1 MSVVGR
7 LFVFGLCT
15 LAPVWTL
22 DLGLWTSYGG
32 FMANKYVGQRVKRT
46 EDPRLIKGL
55 AHYVDDIRL
64 PDTLHVSFV
73 RSVYAHA
80 RINNIDTSEALKA
93 PGVVAIYT
101 GKDIANLGPVP
112 CASALPDLKVPD
124 HRALAGDKVYFVGHP
139 IAAIVATDRYAA
151 RDAVD
156 LVMVDY
162 DDLPAVVDVEQAA
175 QGGPVIHEN
184 FGDNIAYKLSAG
196 EGDIEAALAQADHLI
211 KQRMVHQR
219 LAPIAMEPRGVLARY
234 FPGEEELTIWSS
246 TQIPH
251 LLRTQLALMI
261 GIAENKLRVITPEVG
276 GGFGSKLNV
285 YGEEALLGWIA
296 MQLGKPVKWIET
308 RRENIQATIH
318 GRGQIGYL
326 EIGCKNDGSIT
337 GLRYNVFA
345 DLGAYH
351 QLLTPAIPTLT
362 GLMLSGAY
370 RIPAIQINVT
380 GCFTNKMA
388 TDAYR
393 GAGRPEATYVV
404 ERAMDLVAAE
414 LGVDPAQIRRQN
426 FPSANE
432 FPFHTATGLDY
443 DSGDYE
449 AALNKAQEIINYK
462 ALREEQEKARA
473 EGRLIGIGVSTYVE
487 ICALG
492 PSQAMPAGG
501 WESATVRIEPTGK
514 VTIMTGASPHG
525 QGQET
530 SFAQIAA
537 DELGVDLNDI
547 TVIHGDTAV
556 VQYGIGTFGS
566 RATAVGGT
574 AVLVAIEK
582 LKEKANKIAA
592 HLLQAETS
600 TVVFEAGKYSVRA
613 AKAAAA
619 AEGSEPVVPVGEAPA
634 GAIPEPQTNG
644 RSSVMIQDVALAA
657 HLAKELPPDT
667 EPGLSATYFFEPKN
681 FTFPFGTHIAVV
693 EIDRETGDIKFL
705 RYVAVDDCGKVI
717 NPMLVDGQIHGGIV
731 QSIGQALFEE
741 VVYDEQGQL
750 ITGTLMDYAVPKASQ
765 VPTMELDRTETPSP
779 VNPLGVKG
787 VGEAGTIGSTPAIVG
802 AIVDALSPFG
812 VKHLDMPVR
821 PEAIWRIVNQT

>member
-1 MSVVGR
+1 M
-7 LFVFGLCT
+7 
-15 LAPVWTL
+15 
-22 DLGLWTSYGG
+22 
-32 FMANKYVGQRVKRT
+32 MANYVGQRIKRT

-64 PDTLHVSFV
+64 PDTLHVAFV

-80 RINNIDTSEALKA
+80 RITSIDTSEAVKA
-93 PGVVAIYT
+93 PGVVAVYT
-101 GKDIANLGPVP
+101 GKDIAGKIGPVP
-112 CASALPDLKVPD
+112 CASALPGLKVPD
-124 HRALAGDKVYFVGHP
+124 YRVLAQDKVYFVGQP
-139 IAAIVATDRYAA
+139 IAAVVA
-151 RDAVD
+151 RDAYVARDAID

-162 DDLPAVVDVEQAA
+162 EDLPAVVDVEEAA
-175 QGGPVIHEN
+175 KGGTVIHES
-184 FGDNIAYKLSAG
+184 FGDNIAYKLTAG
-196 EGDIEAALAQADHLI
+196 EGDIDAALAASDHVI
-211 KQRMVHQR
+211 KQRIVHQR
-219 LAPIAMEPRGVLARY
+219 LAPIAMEGRGVLARY
-234 FPGEEELTIWSS
+234 FPGEEELTVWSS

-261 GIAENKLRVITPEVG
+261 GIPENKLRVITPEVG

-285 YGEEALLGWIA
+285 YAEEALLGWIS
-296 MQLGKPVKWIET
+296 MQLAKPVKWIEG

-318 GRGQIGYL
+318 GRGQVGYV
-326 EIGCKNDGSIT
+326 EIGCKKDGTIT

-345 DLGAYH
+345 DLGAYL

-380 GCFTNKMA
+380 ACFTNKMA

-414 LGVDPAQIRRQN
+414 LGIDAAEVRRKN
-426 FPSANE
+426 FPAPNE

-443 DSGDYE
+443 DSGNYQ
-449 AALNKAQEIINYK
+449 AALDKAQGIIDY
-462 ALREEQEKARA
+462 AGLRAEQKKAR
-473 EGRLIGIGVSTYVE
+473 EQGRLLGIGISTYVE
-487 ICALG
+487 ICAVG

-514 VTIMTGASPHG
+514 VTVLTGASPHG

-537 DELGVDLNDI
+537 DELGVDLNDVA
-547 TVIHGDTAV
+547 VIHGDTGV

-574 AVLVAIEK
+574 AMLIAIQK
-582 LKEKANKIAA
+582 LKEKAHKIAA
-592 HLLQAETS
+592 HVLQTEAS
-600 TVVFEAGKYSVRA
+600 SIVFESGRYSRQ
-613 AKAAAA
+613 AAAA
-619 AEGSEPVVPVGEAPA
+619 AGVSEPVLPVGEAPA
-634 GAIPEPQTNG
+634 GALPEPQTEG
-644 RSSVMIQDVALAA
+644 KSSMTIQEVALAA
-657 HLAKELPPDT
+657 HVAKDLPPDT

-681 FTFPFGTHIAVV
+681 FTFPFGTHIVAV
-693 EIDRETGDIKFL
+693 EIDRDTGDIKFL

-717 NPMLVDGQIHGGIV
+717 NPMLVDGQIQGGIV
-731 QSIGQALFEE
+731 QSIGQALYEE
-741 VVYDEQGQL
+741 IVYDEQGQL
-750 ITGTLMDYAVPKASQ
+750 VTGSLMDYALPRAMHVPWL
-765 VPTMELDRTETPSP
+765 ELERTETPSP

-787 VGEAGTIGSTPAIVG
+787 VGEAGTIGATPAIVG
-802 AIVDALSPFG
+802 AIVDALAPFG
-812 VKHLDMPVR
+812 VRHLDMPVK
-821 PEAIWRIVNQT
+821 PENIWRIINSSR

>member
-1 MSVVGR
+1 MPG
-7 LFVFGLCT
+7 
-15 LAPVWTL
+15 
-22 DLGLWTSYGG
+22 
-32 FMANKYVGQRVKRT
+32 KYVGQSVKRT

-55 AHYVDDIRL
+55 AHYVDDIKL
-64 PDTLHVSFV
+64 PNTLHVAFV

-80 RINNIDTSEALKA
+80 RIKSIDTIEALSA
-93 PGVVAIYT
+93 PGVVAVYT
-101 GKDIANLGPVP
+101 GTDVADQIGPVP

-124 HRALAGDKVYFVGHP
+124 HRVLAKDRVYFVGHP
-139 IAAIVATDRYAA
+139 IAAVVATDRYAA

-156 LVMVDY
+156 LVTVDY
-162 DDLPAVVDVEQAA
+162 EDLPAVTDVEAA
-175 QGGPVIHEN
+175 ANGGPRVHEN
-184 FGDNIAYKLSAG
+184 FPDNIAYKLTAG
-196 EGDIEAALAQADHLI
+196 EGDIDAAFSAAERTI
-211 KQRMVHQR
+211 KQRILHNR

-234 FPGEEELTIWSS
+234 FPGEEELTVWSS

-261 GIAENKLRVITPEVG
+261 GIPENKLRVITPEVG

-285 YGEEALLGWIA
+285 YGEEALIGWIS
-296 MQLGKPVKWIET
+296 MQLAKPVKWIET

-318 GRGQIGYL
+318 GRGQVGNI
-326 EIGCKNDGSIT
+326 EVAFKNDGTIT

-370 RIPAIQINVT
+370 KIPAIQINIT
-380 GCFTNKMA
+380 ACFTNKMA

-404 ERAMDLVAAE
+404 ERAMDIVAAD
-414 LGVDPAQIRRQN
+414 LKMDPAELRRKN
-426 FPSANE
+426 FPAANE

-449 AALNKAQEIINYK
+449 AALNKAQGIAGYAKLRADQK
-462 ALREEQEKARA
+462 AARTG
-473 EGRLIGIGVSTYVE
+473 GRLIGIGISTYVE

-514 VTIMTGASPHG
+514 VTVLTGASPHG

-537 DELGVDLNDI
+537 DELGVDLHDV
-547 TVIHGDTAV
+547 TVIHGDTGV

-574 AVLVAIEK
+574 AVYIAIQK
-582 LKEKANKIAA
+582 LKEKAHKIAA
-592 HLLQAETS
+592 HMLQADATRLS
-600 TVVFEAGKYSVRA
+600 FESGHYSLQAATAATAAGT
-613 AKAAAA
+613 
-619 AEGSEPVVPVGEAPA
+619 SEPVVPVGEAPA
-634 GAIPEPQTNG
+634 AALPEPQTSG
-644 RSSVMIQDVALAA
+644 KSSLTIQEIALAA

-693 EIDRETGDIKFL
+693 EVDRDTGDIKFL

-717 NPMLVDGQIHGGIV
+717 NPMLVDGQVHGGIV
-731 QSIGQALFEE
+731 QSIGQAMFEE

-750 ITGTLMDYAVPKASQ
+750 ITGTLMDYALPRASHI
-765 VPTMELDRTETPSP
+765 PNFELDRTETPSP

-787 VGEAGTIGSTPAIVG
+787 VGEAGTIGATPAIVG
-802 AIVDALSPFG
+802 AIVDALAPFG
-812 VKHLDMPVR
+812 VKHLDMPIK
-821 PEAIWRIVNQT
+821 PEALWQIINSNH

>member
-1 MSVVGR
+1 M
-7 LFVFGLCT
+7 T
-15 LAPVWTL
+15 
-22 DLGLWTSYGG
+22 D
-32 FMANKYVGQRVKRT
+32 NYVGKRVKRT
-46 EDPRLIKGL
+46 EDPRLIRGL
-55 AHYVDDIRL
+55 AHYVDDIVL
-64 PDTLHVSFV
+64 PGTLHVAFV
-73 RSVYAHA
+73 RSMYAHA
-80 RINNIDTSEALKA
+80 KINSVDTSAAVAA
-93 PGVVAIYT
+93 PGVVAVYT
-101 GKDIANLGPVP
+101 GKDVASKIGPVP
-112 CASALPDLKVPD
+112 CAGALPDLKVPD
-124 HRALAGDKVYFVGHP
+124 HRVLATGKVYFVGHP
-139 IAAIVATDRYAA
+139 IVAVVATDRYAA

-162 DDLPAVVDVEQAA
+162 EDLPAVTDVEQAA
-175 QGGPVIHEN
+175 NGGPIIHEA
-184 FGDNIAYKLSAG
+184 FGTNIAYKLTSG
-196 EGDIEAALAQADHLI
+196 EGDVDAAFAAAERTV
-211 KQRMVHQR
+211 KQRVLHKR

-251 LLRTQLALMI
+251 LMRTQVALMI

-285 YGEEALLGWIA
+285 YAEEALLGWIS

-318 GRGQIGYL
+318 GRGQVGDI
-326 EIGCKNDGSIT
+326 EVAFKNDGT
-337 GLRYNVFA
+337 LLGLRYSVFA

-370 RIPAIQINVT
+370 RIPAIQMNII

-393 GAGRPEATYVV
+393 GAGRPEATYIV
-404 ERAMDLVAAE
+404 ERALDLVADD
-414 LGVDPAQIRRQN
+414 LGVDPAEVRRKN
-426 FPSANE
+426 FPAASE

-449 AALNKAQEIINYK
+449 AALKKAQEIVGY
-462 ALREEQEKARA
+462 ADLREKQKKARE
-473 EGRLIGIGVSTYVE
+473 EGRLIGIGLSTYVE
-487 ICALG
+487 ICARG
-492 PSQAMPAGG
+492 PSQALPAGG

-514 VTIMTGASPHG
+514 VTVLTGASPHG

-537 DELGVDLNDI
+537 DELGVHINDV
-547 TVIHGDTAV
+547 TVIHGDTGV

-574 AVLVAIEK
+574 AVFVAIQK
-582 LKEKANKIAA
+582 LKEKAHKIAT
-592 HLLQAETS
+592 HMLQADAS
-600 TVVFEAGKYSVRA
+600 RVSFEGGKYSA
-613 AKAAAA
+613 EKAAAA
-619 AEGSEPVVPVGEAPA
+619 AATTGTSDPVVPVGEAPA
-634 GAIPEPQTNG
+634 GALPEPQTEG
-644 RSSVMIQDVALAA
+644 KSSLTIQEIALAA

-693 EIDRETGDIKFL
+693 EVDRDTGDIQFL
-705 RYVAVDDCGKVI
+705 RYVAVDDCGRVI
-717 NPMLVDGQIHGGIV
+717 NPMLVDGQVHGGIV
-731 QSIGQALFEE
+731 QSIGQAMYEE

-750 ITGTLMDYAVPKASQ
+750 VTGTLMDYALPRAKHI
-765 VPTMELDRTETPSP
+765 PEMELDRTETPSP

-787 VGEAGTIGSTPAIVG
+787 VGEAGTIGATPAIVN
-802 AIVDALSPFG
+802 AIVDALAPFG
-812 VKHLDMPVR
+812 VKHLDMPVK
-821 PEAIWRIVNQT
+821 PEDVWRVINHG

>member
-1 MSVVGR
+1 
-7 LFVFGLCT
+7 
-15 LAPVWTL
+15 
-22 DLGLWTSYGG
+22 
-32 FMANKYVGQRVKRT
+32 MAYVGQRIKRT
-46 EDPRLIKGL
+46 EDPRLVKGL
-55 AHYVDDIRL
+55 AHYVDDIKL
-64 PDTLHVSFV
+64 PDTLHVAFV

-80 RINNIDTSEALKA
+80 RIKSIDTSAALQA
-93 PGVVAIYT
+93 PGVVAVYT
-101 GKDIANLGPVP
+101 GKDVAGVGPVP

-124 HRALAGDKVYFVGHP
+124 YRVLAQQKVVFVGQP
-139 IAAIVATDRYAA
+139 VAAVVATDRYAA

-156 LVMVDY
+156 LVAVDY
-162 DDLPAVVDVEQAA
+162 EELTPVVDVEAA
-175 QGGPVIHEN
+175 AAGGTVIHET
-184 FGDNIAYKLSAG
+184 FADNIAYKLTAG
-196 EGDIEAALAQADHLI
+196 EGDIAAALAASDRVI
-211 KQRMVHQR
+211 TQRVLHQR

-234 FPGEEELTIWSS
+234 FPGEHELTIWSS

-285 YGEEALLGWIA
+285 YAEEALLGWIS
-296 MQLGKPVKWIET
+296 MQLARPVKWIES

-318 GRGQIGYL
+318 GRGQVGDI
-326 EIGCKNDGSIT
+326 EIGCKNDGTVT

-351 QLLTPAIPTLT
+351 QLLTPQIPILT

-380 GCFTNKMA
+380 ACFTNKMA

-414 LGVDPAQIRRQN
+414 LGMDPADVRRRN
-426 FPSANE
+426 FPAATD
-432 FPFHTATGLDY
+432 FPFHTATGLEY
-443 DSGDYE
+443 DSGNYQ
-449 AALNKAQEIINYK
+449 AALDKAVGLINYAK
-462 ALREEQEKARA
+462 LREEQKAARA
-473 EGRLIGIGVSTYVE
+473 EGRIVGVGISTYVE

-547 TVIHGDTAV
+547 TVIHGDTSI

-574 AVLVAIEK
+574 AVLVAIQK
-582 LKEKANKIAA
+582 LKEKASKIAA
-592 HLLQAETS
+592 HILKCDASRLS
-600 TVVFEAGKYSVRA
+600 FSGGCYSVSA
-613 AKAAAA
+613 AQAAAA
-619 AEGSEPVVPVGEAPA
+619 GDSEPVVPVGQAPA
-634 GAIPEPQTNG
+634 GALPEPETQGKT
-644 RSSVMIQDVALAA
+644 SMTIQEVALAA
-657 HLAKELPPDT
+657 HIAKELPPDT

-681 FTFPFGTHIAVV
+681 FTFPFGTHIVSV
-693 EIDRETGDIKFL
+693 EIDRDTGEAKFL

-731 QSIGQALFEE
+731 QALGQAMFEE
-741 VVYDEQGQL
+741 VVYDDQGQL
-750 ITGTLMDYAVPKASQ
+750 VTGTFMDYAVPRASQ
-765 VPTMELDRTETPSP
+765 VPWMELDRTETPSP

-787 VGEAGTIGSTPAIVG
+787 VGEAGTIGATPAIVG
-802 AIVDALSPFG
+802 AVVDALAPFG
-812 VKHLDMPVR
+812 VKHLDMPLK
-821 PEAIWRIVNQT
+821 PENIWRIINTR

>member
-1 MSVVGR
+1 MG
-7 LFVFGLCT
+7 
-15 LAPVWTL
+15 
-22 DLGLWTSYGG
+22 
-32 FMANKYVGQRVKRT
+32 YVGKRVKRT

-64 PDTLHVSFV
+64 PDTLHVAFV

-80 RINNIDTSEALKA
+80 RINGIDASEALNA
-93 PGVVAIYT
+93 PGVVAVYT
-101 GKDIANLGPVP
+101 GKDIAGIGPVP
-112 CASALPDLKVPD
+112 CAGALPGLKVPD
-124 HRALAGDKVYFVGHP
+124 YRVLAQDKVLFVGHP
-139 IAAIVATDRYAA
+139 VAAVVATDRYAA

-156 LVMVDY
+156 LVAVDY
-162 DDLPAVVDVEQAA
+162 EDLPVVTDVEAA
-175 QGGPVIHEN
+175 AAGGPVIHES
-184 FGDNIAYKLSAG
+184 FGDNIAYQLTAG
-196 EGDIEAALAQADHLI
+196 EGDIEAALGSADHVI
-211 KQRMVHQR
+211 SQRMLHQR

-234 FPGEEELTIWSS
+234 FPGEEELTLWSS

-251 LLRTQLALMI
+251 IMRTQVALMI
-261 GIAENKLRVITPEVG
+261 GIPENKLRVITPEVG

-285 YGEEALLGWIA
+285 YAEEALLAWIS
-296 MQLGKPVKWIET
+296 MQLAKPVKWIET

-318 GRGQIGYL
+318 GRGQVGTI
-326 EIGCKNDGSIT
+326 EVGCKNDGAVT

-380 GCFTNKMA
+380 ACFTNKMA

-414 LGVDPAQIRRQN
+414 LGMDPGEVRRKN
-426 FPSANE
+426 FPAPTD
-432 FPFHTATGLDY
+432 FPFHTATGLEY
-443 DSGDYE
+443 DSGNYQAAMDKAE
-449 AALNKAQEIINYK
+449 AIIGYAQLRAEQKA
-462 ALREEQEKARA
+462 ARA
-473 EGRLIGIGVSTYVE
+473 EGRIVGVGISTYVE

-492 PSQAMPAGG
+492 PSAAMPAGG

-514 VTIMTGASPHG
+514 VTVMTGASPHG

-547 TVIHGDTAV
+547 TVIHGDTAI

-574 AVLVAIEK
+574 AVLVAIQK
-582 LKEKANKIAA
+582 LKDKASKIAA
-592 HLLQAETS
+592 HLLKC
-600 TVVFEAGKYSVRA
+600 EASNLTFGEGCYSITA
-613 AKAAAA
+613 AKGAAAG
-619 AEGSEPVVPVGEAPA
+619 ESEPVVPVGQAPA
-634 GAIPEPQTNG
+634 AALPEPETEG
-644 RSSVMIQDVALAA
+644 KTKLTIQEIALAA
-657 HLAKELPPDT
+657 HLARDLPPDT

-681 FTFPFGTHIAVV
+681 FTFPFGTHIVSV
-693 EIDRETGDIKFL
+693 EIDRDTGDVNFL

-731 QSIGQALFEE
+731 QSLGQAMFEE
-741 VVYDEQGQL
+741 VVYDDQGQL
-750 ITGTLMDYAVPKASQ
+750 VTGTLMDYAVPRASQ
-765 VPTMELDRTETPSP
+765 VPWMELDRTETPSP

-787 VGEAGTIGSTPAIVG
+787 VGEAGTIGATPAIVN
-802 AIVDALSPFG
+802 AVVDALSPFG
-812 VKHLDMPVR
+812 VKHLDMPIK
-821 PEAIWRIVNQT
+821 PEAIWKIISRS

>member
-1 MSVVGR
+1 MANNYVGR
-7 LFVFGLCT
+7 
-15 LAPVWTL
+15 
-22 DLGLWTSYGG
+22 
-32 FMANKYVGQRVKRT
+32 RVKRT
-46 EDPRLIKGL
+46 EDPRLIRGL
-55 AHYVDDIRL
+55 AHYVDDIIL
-64 PDTLHVSFV
+64 PGTLHVAFV
-73 RSVYAHA
+73 RSIFAHA
-80 RINNIDTSEALKA
+80 KINGIDTSAA
-93 PGVVAIYT
+93 QTVPGVVAIYT
-101 GKDIANLGPVP
+101 GKDIAEKIGPVP
-112 CASALPDLKVPD
+112 CASALPELKVPD
-124 HRALAGDKVYFVGHP
+124 HRVLATNKVYFVGHP

-151 RDAVD
+151 RDAAD

-162 DDLPAVVDVEQAA
+162 EDLPVVTDVEEAA
-175 QGGPVIHEN
+175 AGGPVIHEN
-184 FGDNIAYKLSAG
+184 FGDNIAYKLSSG
-196 EGDIEAALAQADHLI
+196 EGDIDAAFAAAERTV
-211 KQRMVHQR
+211 KQRILHKR

-234 FPGEEELTIWSS
+234 FPGEEELTLWSS

-251 LLRTQLALMI
+251 LMRTQVALMI
-261 GIAENKLRVITPEVG
+261 GIPENKLRVITPEVG

-285 YGEEALLGWIA
+285 YAEEALLGWIS
-296 MQLGKPVKWIET
+296 MQLAKPVKWIET
-308 RRENIQATIH
+308 RRENIQSTIH
-318 GRGQIGYL
+318 GRGQVGDI
-326 EIGCKNDGSIT
+326 EVAFKNDGTLT

-370 RIPAIQINVT
+370 KIPAIQINIT

-404 ERAMDLVAAE
+404 ERALDLVAAE
-414 LGVDPAQIRRQN
+414 LGVDPIEVRRKN
-426 FPSANE
+426 FPKPDE

-449 AALNKAQEIINYK
+449 AALNKAQDMAGY
-462 ALREEQEKARA
+462 AQLREEQKKARE

-514 VTIMTGASPHG
+514 VTILTGTSPHG

-537 DELGVDLNDI
+537 DQLGVNLNDV
-547 TVIHGDTAV
+547 TVIHGDTGV

-574 AVLVAIEK
+574 AVYVAIQK
-582 LKEKANKIAA
+582 LKEKANKIAC
-592 HLLQAETS
+592 HILQADAS
-600 TVVFEAGKYSVRA
+600 RVSFEGGKYSLQ
-613 AKAAAA
+613 KAAAA
-619 AEGSEPVVPVGEAPA
+619 AVTGTSDPVVPVGEAPA
-634 GAIPEPQTNG
+634 GALPEPETEG
-644 RSSVMIQDVALAA
+644 RSSLSIQEIALAA
-657 HLAKELPPDT
+657 HIAKDLPPDT

-717 NPMLVDGQIHGGIV
+717 NPMLVDGQVHGGIV
-731 QSIGQALFEE
+731 QSIGQALYEE

-750 ITGTLMDYAVPKASQ
+750 ITGTLMDYALPRAAHVPHF
-765 VPTMELDRTETPSP
+765 ELDRTETPSP

-787 VGEAGTIGSTPAIVG
+787 VGEAGTIGATPAIVN
-802 AIVDALSPFG
+802 AVVDALSPFG
-812 VKHLDMPVR
+812 VRHLDMPIK
-821 PEAIWRIVNQT
+821 PENVWRIISNDSRTV

>member
-1 MSVVGR
+1 
-7 LFVFGLCT
+7 
-15 LAPVWTL
+15 
-22 DLGLWTSYGG
+22 
-32 FMANKYVGQRVKRT
+32 MATTKYVGQRVKRT

-55 AHYVDDIRL
+55 AHYVDDVRL
-64 PDTLHVSFV
+64 PDTLHVCFV
-73 RSVYAHA
+73 RSIYPHAH
-80 RINNIDTSEALKA
+80 IKSIDVSAALEVS
-93 PGVVAIYT
+93 GVVAVYT
-101 GKDIANLGPVP
+101 GKDIAGKLGPVP

-124 HRALAGDKVYFVGHP
+124 FRPLAIDKVLFVGHP
-139 IAAIVATDRYAA
+139 IAAVVATDRYVA
-151 RDAVD
+151 RDAAD

-162 DDLPAVVDVEQAA
+162 DDLPAVVDVEEAA
-175 QGGPVIHEN
+175 KGGTVIHEK
-184 FGDNIAYKLSAG
+184 FGDNIAYKMTSG
-196 EGDIEAALAQADHLI
+196 EGDIDAALAAADRI
-211 KQRMVHQR
+211 VKQRILHTR

-234 FPGEEELTIWSS
+234 FPGEEELTVWSS

-261 GIAENKLRVITPEVG
+261 GMPENKLRVITPEVG

-285 YGEEALLGWIA
+285 YGEEALLGWISI
-296 MQLGKPVKWIET
+296 QLGKPVKWIET
-308 RRENIQATIH
+308 RRENFQATIH
-318 GRGQIGYL
+318 GRGQVGYV
-326 EIGCKNDGSIT
+326 EIGCKNDGTIT
-337 GLRYNVFA
+337 GLRYSVFA

-370 RIPAIQINVT
+370 KIPAIQMNIT
-380 GCFTNKMA
+380 ACFTNKMA

-414 LGVDPAQIRRQN
+414 LGIDASEIRRRN

-432 FPFHTATGLDY
+432 FPFHTATGLEY

-449 AALNKAQEIINYK
+449 AALDKAQQIAGYAN
-462 ALREEQEKARA
+462 LRAEQKKARD

-492 PSQAMPAGG
+492 PSAAMPAGG

-514 VTIMTGASPHG
+514 VTVLTGASPHG

-537 DELGVDLNDI
+537 DELGVDLNDV
-547 TVIHGDTAV
+547 TVVHGDTAI

-574 AVLVAIEK
+574 AVLVAIQK

-592 HLLQAETS
+592 HMLKCDASRLSFQ
-600 TVVFEAGKYSVRA
+600 GGCYSVDA
-613 AKAAAA
+613 AQAAVA
-619 AEGSEPVVPVGEAPA
+619 GSSDPVVPVAEAPA
-634 GAIPEPQTNG
+634 GALPEPESEG
-644 RSSVMIQDVALAA
+644 KSSLTIQEIALAA
-657 HLAKELPPDT
+657 HIAKDLPPDT

-693 EIDRETGDIKFL
+693 EVDRDTGDIKFL

-717 NPMLVDGQIHGGIV
+717 NPLLVDGQLHGGIV

-750 ITGTLMDYAVPKASQ
+750 VTGTLMDYALPRASHVPNF
-765 VPTMELDRTETPSP
+765 ELDRTETPSP

-787 VGEAGTIGSTPAIVG
+787 VGEAGTIGATPAIVG
-802 AIVDALSPFG
+802 AVVDALSPFG
-812 VKHLDMPVR
+812 VKHLDMPIK
-821 PEAIWRIVNQT
+821 PEAIWKIINGSH

>member
-1 MSVVGR
+1 
-7 LFVFGLCT
+7 
-15 LAPVWTL
+15 
-22 DLGLWTSYGG
+22 
-32 FMANKYVGQRVKRT
+32 MANYVGQRIKRT

-64 PDTLHVSFV
+64 PDTLQVAFV

-80 RINNIDTSEALKA
+80 RISSIDTSEALKA

-101 GKDIANLGPVP
+101 GKDIANKIGPVP
-112 CASALPDLKVPD
+112 CASALPGLKVPD
-124 HRALAGDKVYFVGHP
+124 YRVLAQDKIYFVGQP
-139 IAAIVATDRYAA
+139 IAAVVAEDAYAA
-151 RDAVD
+151 RDALD
-156 LVMVDY
+156 LVTVDY
-162 DDLPAVVDVEQAA
+162 EDLPAVVDVEEAA
-175 QGGPVIHEN
+175 KGGTIIHES
-184 FGDNIAYKLSAG
+184 FGDNIAYKLTAG
-196 EGDIEAALAQADHLI
+196 EGDIDAALAASDHVL
-211 KQRMVHQR
+211 KQRLVHQR
-219 LAPIAMEPRGVLARY
+219 LAPIAMEGRGVLARY
-234 FPGEEELTIWSS
+234 FPGEEELTVWSS

-261 GIAENKLRVITPEVG
+261 GIPENKLRVITPEVG
-276 GGFGSKLNV
+276 GAFGSKLNV
-285 YGEEALLGWIA
+285 YAEEALLGWIS
-296 MQLGKPVKWIET
+296 MQLGKPVKWIEG
-308 RRENIQATIH
+308 RRENIQSTIH
-318 GRGQIGYL
+318 GRGQVGYV
-326 EIGCKNDGSIT
+326 EIGCKNDGTIT

-414 LGVDPAQIRRQN
+414 LGMDPAEVRRKN
-426 FPSANE
+426 FPAANE

-443 DSGDYE
+443 DSGNYE
-449 AALNKAQEIINYK
+449 AALNKAQEIIDYP
-462 ALREEQEKARA
+462 ALRAEQKRARE
-473 EGRLIGIGVSTYVE
+473 EGRLLGIGISTYVE

-514 VTIMTGASPHG
+514 VTVLTGASPHG

-537 DELGVDLNDI
+537 DELGVDLNDV
-547 TVIHGDTAV
+547 TVIHGDTGV

-574 AVLVAIEK
+574 AVLVAIQK

-592 HLLQAETS
+592 HLLKADAS
-600 TVVFEAGKYSVRA
+600 RISFAGGRYSCAPIAVA
-613 AKAAAA
+613 AGA
-619 AEGSEPVVPVGEAPA
+619 SEPVMPVGEAPA
-634 GAIPEPQTNG
+634 GALPEADTDG
-644 RSSVMIQDVALAA
+644 KSSLTIQDVALAA
-657 HLAKELPPDT
+657 HIAKDLPPDT

-681 FTFPFGTHIAVV
+681 FTFPFGTHIVVV
-693 EIDRETGDIKFL
+693 EIDRETGDINFL

-717 NPMLVDGQIHGGIV
+717 NPLLVDGQIQGGIV
-731 QSIGQALFEE
+731 QSIGQALYEE

-750 ITGTLMDYAVPKASQ
+750 ITGSLMDYALPRAMHVPWL
-765 VPTMELDRTETPSP
+765 ELDRTETPSP

-787 VGEAGTIGSTPAIVG
+787 VGEAGTIGATPAIVG

-812 VKHLDMPVR
+812 VKHLDMPVK
-821 PEAIWRIVNQT
+821 PEAVWRIINA